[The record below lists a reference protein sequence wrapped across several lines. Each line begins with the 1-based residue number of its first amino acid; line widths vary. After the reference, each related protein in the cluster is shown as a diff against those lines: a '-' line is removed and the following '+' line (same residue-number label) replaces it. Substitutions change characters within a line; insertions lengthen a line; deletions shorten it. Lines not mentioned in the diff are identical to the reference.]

1 MCKDDGWFIRH
12 VEPLIA
18 CRPGD
23 NPTDRLAIGVC
34 VGKYV
39 GIDPVCKRVALS
51 ARSLQKSSMSAS
63 ASRTSLYDEI
73 TANIIAAMVPL
84 AMPKNAALTFQTEM
98 IVSASK

>member
-12 VEPLIA
+12 VEPPNA
-18 CRPGD
+18 CRPSD

-34 VGKYV
+34 ADKYV
-39 GIDPVCKRVALS
+39 TIDPVCERVALS

-73 TANIIAAMVPL
+73 TANLIAEFEADRVPW
-84 AMPKNAALTFQTEM
+84 
-98 IVSASK
+98 V